1 MKRWPWQR
9 AAAQR
14 GTLACMLDG
23 DTLTWVHA
31 EGQPGRPGRV
41 LAAGSTALA
50 PEGGAHPLR
59 GRPAATLITV
69 LPLHASQLLQ
79 VEAPAVPP
87 EELRAA
93 ARWRIKDL
101 VEGALDDYTID
112 VMPVGQGPARGAKSL
127 FVVAARNAVVRRT
140 TAWAQAADLP
150 LAVVDVAET
159 TQRNLQAAAARA
171 EGLAGRATAALFRHG
186 SLCLLTLCFDGE
198 LHEARRLA
206 AELLDEAGSTHT
218 AASGPLMDD
227 PSAPLPADWD
237 YVDYG
242 AAPEAGAPAQLHE
255 RLLGE
260 LQRSFDVWER
270 SHPEQPL
277 AALWLAVGP
286 GSEALC
292 ADLAPALG
300 LRVRPLPTTT
310 LLPGLAEAAPDAA
323 LQTTLL
329 PLLGALL
336 RDDSPRP

>member
-9 AAAQR
+9 AAAQH
-14 GTLACMLDG
+14 GTLACTVDG
-23 DTLTWVHA
+23 DTLAWVHA
-31 EGQPGRPGRV
+31 EGRPGRPGRV
-41 LAAGSTALA
+41 LAAGSGPLA
-50 PEGGAHPLR
+50 PEGGAGPLR
-59 GRPAATLITV
+59 GRPAATLIAV
-69 LPLHASQLLQ
+69 VPLHASQLLL

-112 VMPVGQGPARGAKSL
+112 VMPVGNGPARGAKSL
-127 FVVAARNAVVRRT
+127 FVAAARNNVVRRAT
-140 TAWAQAADLP
+140 EWARGADLP

-159 TQRNLQAAAARA
+159 TQRNLQTAAAAA
-171 EGLAGRATAALFRHG
+171 AGLAGRATAALLRHG
-186 SLCLLTLCFDGE
+186 AVCLLTLCVDGE
-198 LHEARRLA
+198 LHEARRLS
-206 AELLDEAGSTHT
+206 AELLDDAST
-218 AASGPLMDD
+218 ASGGGNGPLVDD

-242 AAPEAGAPAQLHE
+242 AAPDAGAAAQLHE

-277 AALWLAVGP
+277 EALWLAVGP
-286 GSEALC
+286 GTEALC
-292 ADLAPALG
+292 ADLAPGLG
-300 LRVRPLPTTT
+300 LRVLPLPTTT

-336 RDDSPRP
+336 RDDSPSP